1 VHATSAHASQYPS
14 KFALSLNQEKLQWSK
29 LESTN
34 AENCMS
40 EAMASSTGTY
50 GQQKKLEKSSEQVTA
65 RYA

>member
-1 VHATSAHASQYPS
+1 LQ
-14 KFALSLNQEKLQWSK
+14 FALSLNQEKLQWSK

>member
-1 VHATSAHASQYPS
+1 
-14 KFALSLNQEKLQWSK
+14 LNQEKLQWSK

-50 GQQKKLEKSSEQVTA
+50 SQQKKLEKSSEQVTA

>member
-1 VHATSAHASQYPS
+1 MRHLPMPLNTQPNL
-14 KFALSLNQEKLQWSK
+14 LSLNQEKLQWSK

-34 AENCMS
+34 GENCMS

-50 GQQKKLEKSSEQVTA
+50 SQQKNLEKSSEQVTA

>member
-1 VHATSAHASQYPS
+1 MQHLPMPLNSQPNL
-14 KFALSLNQEKLQWSK
+14 LSLNQEKLQWSK

-50 GQQKKLEKSSEQVTA
+50 SQQKNLEKSSEQVTA